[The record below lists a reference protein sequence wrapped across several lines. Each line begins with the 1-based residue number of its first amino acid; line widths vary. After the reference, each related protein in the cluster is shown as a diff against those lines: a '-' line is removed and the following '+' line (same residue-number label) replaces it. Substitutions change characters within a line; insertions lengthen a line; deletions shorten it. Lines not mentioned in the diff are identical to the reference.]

1 MEVTIPRFFDPPG
14 KNYFLF
20 GPRGTGKSTFLKAR
34 YPESIYID
42 LLKPDLQ
49 RRFQSRPETLI
60 ELVRANK
67 SSNIFIIDEIQKVP
81 ELLSVVHSLIEEDKS
96 LQFILTGSSTRR
108 IKKSGINL
116 LAGRAL
122 LRHMHPFLLSEMG
135 DSYNMEM
142 ALTSGLIPLI
152 CMAEDPL
159 DTLNTYI
166 SLYIREEVQYESFTR
181 NIGNFARF
189 LEAISFSHGSL
200 LNISNVSRE
209 CAIERKV
216 VENYISILE
225 DILLASRLSVFTK
238 KAKRALVSHP
248 KFYFFDAGVYKSLR
262 PKGPLDSPHEIDG
275 ATLEGLVLQH
285 LKAWNEYRDNSFD
298 IFFWR
303 SKGGAEVDFILYG
316 DEGLYAI
323 EVKNSNRIR
332 PGELRSLI
340 EFRKDYPISKTML
353 LYRGNERLLINNVL
367 CVPCEEFLKRLR
379 PESSLE
385 QVSSFTH
392 SSGPI

>member
-1 MEVTIPRFFDPPG
+1 MEDAIPRFFDPPG
-14 KNYFLF
+14 KSYFLF

-34 YPESIYID
+34 YPGSIYID

-49 RRFQSRPETLI
+49 RRFQSRPENLI

-67 SSNIFIIDEIQKVP
+67 SSNTFIIDEIQKVP
-81 ELLSVVHSLIEEDKS
+81 ELLSVVHSLIEEDKN

-122 LRHMHPFLLSEMG
+122 LRHMHPFLLAEMG
-135 DSYNMEM
+135 DRYSMEM
-142 ALTSGLIPLI
+142 ALTGGLIPLI
-152 CMAEDPL
+152 CMAEEPL
-159 DTLNTYI
+159 DTLNAYI

-209 CAIERKV
+209 CAVERKV

-225 DILLASRLSVFTK
+225 DILLASRLSVFSK

-248 KFYFFDAGVYKSLR
+248 KFYFFDVGVYKSLR

-275 ATLEGLVLQH
+275 AALEGLVLQH
-285 LKAWNEYRDNSFD
+285 LLAWNEYRDNPFE

-316 DEGLYAI
+316 DGGLHAI
-323 EVKNSNRIR
+323 EVKNSSRIR
-332 PGELRSLI
+332 PGELRPLI
-340 EFRKDYPISKTML
+340 EFRKDYPISKTTL
-353 LYRGNERLLINNVL
+353 LYRGTERLLINNVQ
-367 CVPCEEFLKRLR
+367 CIPCEGFLRRLG
-379 PESSLE
+379 PESSLDE
-385 QVSSFTH
+385 AMQ
-392 SSGPI
+392 

>member
-14 KNYFLF
+14 KSYFLF

-49 RRFQSRPETLI
+49 RRFQSRPENLI

-67 SSNIFIIDEIQKVP
+67 SSNTFIIDEIQKVP
-81 ELLSVVHSLIEEDKS
+81 ELLSVIHSLIEEDKS

-142 ALTSGLIPLI
+142 ALTGGLIPLI
-152 CMAEDPL
+152 CMVEKPL

-181 NIGNFARF
+181 NIGNFTRF

-200 LNISNVSRE
+200 LNISNISRE

-275 ATLEGLVLQH
+275 AALEGLVLQH
-285 LKAWNEYRDNSFD
+285 LKAWNEYRDNPFD

-303 SKGGAEVDFILYG
+303 SKGGTEVDFILYG

-353 LYRGNERLLINNVL
+353 LYRGTERLLINNVL
-367 CVPCEEFLKRLR
+367 CVPCEEFLKGLR
-379 PESSLE
+379 PESSLD

-392 SSGPI
+392 LE